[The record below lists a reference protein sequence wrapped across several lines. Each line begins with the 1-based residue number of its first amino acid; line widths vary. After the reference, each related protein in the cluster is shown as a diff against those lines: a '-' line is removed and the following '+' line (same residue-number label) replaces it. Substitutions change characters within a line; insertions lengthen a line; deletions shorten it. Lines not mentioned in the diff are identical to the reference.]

1 MLFGA
6 FFYPFSSDTIY
17 MDTFKDNARWAFLKA
32 FTEKNCDRFSFIKEF
47 LERVAIPFSV
57 LHIDDKKHFYI
68 QFNKTS
74 YTPMFNIKT
83 VIAHYDRDENSPG
96 ANDNS
101 ASVFQLIDWARQLST
116 SIDLHNVRIILTDG
130 EELGSAKEQGAYGI
144 ASVFNRLG
152 IKNDSVYV
160 LDGCGR
166 GEVLVV
172 SSTGKNAPGNSQ
184 FRKKFSSLYEES
196 IALARAVAPESWITV
211 PVPYSDNA
219 GFIAAGIPAIAL
231 TVLPKDEATAYMRTL
246 QKERKFEKEVLA
258 QRADK
263 TKLPKTWNLMH
274 SEGDTIESLTDES
287 FDLMASFL
295 DALAKHKSI
304 A

>member
-1 MLFGA
+1 
-6 FFYPFSSDTIY
+6 
-17 MDTFKDNARWAFLKA
+17 MDTFKDNARWALKRLQ
-32 FTEKNCDRFSFIKEF
+32 KKDCDRFSFIKEF

-68 QFNKTS
+68 QFNKAS

-152 IKNDSVYV
+152 IKSDSVYV

-166 GEVLVV
+166 GGFLWFQVPEKMLPEIVSLEKSFLACMRKVSLWRALLPQNLGSLCPYPIATMQVL
-172 SSTGKNAPGNSQ
+172 
-184 FRKKFSSLYEES
+184 L
-196 IALARAVAPESWITV
+196 
-211 PVPYSDNA
+211 
-219 GFIAAGIPAIAL
+219 
-231 TVLPKDEATAYMRTL
+231 
-246 QKERKFEKEVLA
+246 
-258 QRADK
+258 QRA
-263 TKLPKTWNLMH
+263 
-274 SEGDTIESLTDES
+274 
-287 FDLMASFL
+287 FL
-295 DALAKHKSI
+295 QLL
-304 A
+304 